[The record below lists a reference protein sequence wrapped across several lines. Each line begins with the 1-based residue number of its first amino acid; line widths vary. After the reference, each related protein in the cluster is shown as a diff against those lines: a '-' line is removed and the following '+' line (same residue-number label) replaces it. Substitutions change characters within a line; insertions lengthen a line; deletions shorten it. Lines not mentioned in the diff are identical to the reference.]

1 MELTLRPEEAT
12 LLRQILTNYLSD
24 LRMEISNT
32 DSYEL
37 RQTLHRDENTIK
49 EIISRLEEHRAT
61 SA

>member
-1 MELTLRPEEAT
+1 MELKLRPAEAT

-37 RQTLHRDENTIK
+37 RQALHRDEDTIK
-49 EIISRLEEHRAT
+49 ELIARLEEHRAA